1 MDPKEYKKELTTE
14 ELDAA
19 YIANTY
25 RRFPVEITGG
35 KGSYLF
41 SADGK
46 TYIDMGTGIAVNS
59 FGVSDPLWNYAVTQQ
74 MMQFQHISN
83 LYYNR
88 MAACLASMMCERTGM
103 KKVFFG
109 NSGAEANECAIKTA
123 RKYAKA
129 AHGDDCYKIITLNGS
144 FHGRTVTTLAATGQ
158 EVFHKDFLPLT
169 EGFLYLEPEDI
180 EGLHAL
186 VASEKIAAILF
197 EPVQGEGGVRALSEA
212 FVNEMARVAK
222 ENDILLIADE
232 VQIGNGRS
240 GELYGY
246 MHYGITPDIVTT
258 AKGLGGG
265 LPIGACLFGE
275 KCEYTLTY
283 GDHGSTFGANPL
295 AVAGAVSI
303 YERLDAACLQGV
315 RERSAYIFDALTG
328 ADGIKS
334 VSGLGLMIGVE
345 TVRPASEVVA
355 ACRERG
361 VLVLTAKTKVR
372 LLPALNIPMDTL
384 RAAIEILKSVC
395 AEKESK

>member
-1 MDPKEYKKELTTE
+1 MDPKEYKSALSTE
-14 ELDAA
+14 ELDKT

-35 KGSYLF
+35 KGSLLYA
-41 SADGK
+41 ADGK

-74 MMQFQHISN
+74 LMAFQHISN

-103 KKVFFG
+103 KKVFFA

-123 RKYAKA
+123 RKYAREKK
-129 AHGDDCYKIITLNGS
+129 GDDCYKILTLKGS

-158 EVFHKDFLPLT
+158 DVFHKDFLPLT
-169 EGFLYLEPEDI
+169 EGFLYLEPDDI
-180 EGLHAL
+180 EGLRRL
-186 VASEKIAAILF
+186 VAEEKLAAFLF
-197 EPVQGEGGVRALSEA
+197 EPVQGEGGVRALSPA
-212 FVNEMARVAK
+212 FVSELARLAK

-246 MHYGITPDIVTT
+246 MHYGITPDLVTT

-295 AVAGAVSI
+295 AVAGAVSV
-303 YERLDAACLQGV
+303 YERLDDACLQGV
-315 RERSAYIFDALTG
+315 RERSAYIFESLQGAAGITG
-328 ADGIKS
+328 I
-334 VSGLGLMIGVE
+334 SGMGLMIGVE
-345 TVRPASEVVA
+345 TVRPASAVVA

-361 VLVLTAKTKVR
+361 VLLLTAKDKVR
-372 LLPALNIPMDTL
+372 LLPALNIPMEL
-384 RAAIEILKSVC
+384 LIEAIDILKSVC